1 MIPVVVPDASV
12 LLKWALDTTDEED
25 RQRALQLREDWLAD
39 RCRIVVPSLWVY
51 EVGTVLGRQ
60 EAQLAPRLLAI
71 LVEYRFEEIEGPALS
86 QRALD
91 LVTRLKKVTFYDAAY
106 HAVALLRDGTF
117 VTADDAYVRR
127 ARRVGHVVRL
137 REWDLSRR

>member
-25 RQRALQLREDWLAD
+25 RQQALQLREDWLAD

-51 EVGTVLGRQ
+51 EVGNVLGRR

-71 LVEYRFEEIEGPALS
+71 LVEYRFEEMDTLAPVGWAKCVAPCDTNGFERFWRI
-86 QRALD
+86 QRC
-91 LVTRLKKVTFYDAAY
+91 
-106 HAVALLRDGTF
+106 
-117 VTADDAYVRR
+117 
-127 ARRVGHVVRL
+127 
-137 REWDLSRR
+137 

>member
-1 MIPVVVPDASV
+1 
-12 LLKWALDTTDEED
+12 
-25 RQRALQLREDWLAD
+25 
-39 RCRIVVPSLWVY
+39 
-51 EVGTVLGRQ
+51 VGTVLGTQ

-86 QRALD
+86 QRALN